1 MYVSR
6 ESLAMTNDNEQL
18 TSNFDICIIG
28 AGSGGLSI
36 AAGAAKLGFHVC
48 LIERAEMGGDCLNT
62 GCVPSKSLLSAANA
76 AHGFRTAHK
85 FGIEAQEPNIDFA
98 AVKDHVQ
105 DVIKQIQPHDSQER
119 FEGLGV
125 HVIRESA
132 KFISSKELQAGT
144 RTIKAKY
151 FIIATG
157 SRPAIPSIQG
167 LDATKV
173 YTNETIFDL
182 KVKPDHLI
190 IIGGGPI
197 GIEMAQAHHRLGCK
211 VSVVEAQTIL
221 PKDDP
226 ELVQIAYERL
236 EFESLRLIQH
246 AEIISVEH
254 KDDKV
259 IVHMKH
265 EGSNRQVTGSHLLIA
280 AGRTPN
286 IESLD
291 LEAAGIK
298 CDKKGVTTD
307 NRLRTNHKHIFAIG
321 DVAGAPQFTH
331 VAGYHAGI
339 VIKNI
344 MFKIPAK
351 VDYSALPWVTYT
363 DPEIAQVGLSEQM
376 AVDKY
381 GINKINVVKWR
392 FDENDRART
401 DKRTDGLLKVI
412 TLKNGHIIGA
422 SIIGKNA
429 GELLQIWSLAISQ
442 KMKIKALTN
451 MITPYPTYSE
461 INKRAAG
468 AYFENQLFSDRTRSI
483 IQFLQKIPFLK

>member
-1 MYVSR
+1 
-6 ESLAMTNDNEQL
+6 MTNDNEKLLNQ
-18 TSNFDICIIG
+18 FDICIIG
-28 AGSGGLSI
+28 AGSGGLSV

-62 GCVPSKSLLSAANA
+62 GCVPSKSLIAAANA
-76 AHGFRTAHK
+76 AHGFRTAQK
-85 FGIEAQEPNIDFA
+85 FGIEATELEIDFA
-98 AVKDHVQ
+98 AVKDHVH
-105 DVIKQIQPHDSQER
+105 DIIKQIEPHDSQDR

-125 HVIRESA
+125 HVIRETA
-132 KFISSKELQAGT
+132 KFISPKEVQAGN

-151 FIIATG
+151 FVIATG
-157 SRPAIPSIQG
+157 SRAAIPSIQG
-167 LDATKV
+167 LDETKI
-173 YTNETIFDL
+173 YTNDTIFDL
-182 KVKPDHLI
+182 KEKPEHLI

-236 EFESLRLIQH
+236 EFEGLRLIQH

-254 KDDKV
+254 NDDKV

-265 EGSNRQVTGSHLLIA
+265 DGSNRQVTGSHLLIA
-280 AGRTPN
+280 AGRSPN
-286 IESLD
+286 TESLD
-291 LEAAGIK
+291 LDAAKIK
-298 CDKKGVTTD
+298 YDKKGITVD
-307 NRLRTNHKHIFAIG
+307 KRLHTNHKHIFAIG
-321 DVAGAPQFTH
+321 DVIGGPQFTH
-331 VAGYHAGI
+331 IAGYHAGI

-351 VDYSALPWVTYT
+351 ADYSALPWVTYT
-363 DPEIAQVGLSEQM
+363 DPEIAQVGLNEQM
-376 AVDKY
+376 ALEKY
-381 GINKINVVKWR
+381 GVNKINIVKWR

-401 DKRTDGLLKVI
+401 ERRTDGLLKVI
-412 TLKNGHIIGA
+412 TLKNGRIIGA

-429 GELLQIWSLAISQ
+429 GEFLQVWSLAISQ
-442 KMKIKALTN
+442 KMKIKALTD
-451 MITPYPTYSE
+451 MIAPYPTFSE

-483 IQFLQKIPFLK
+483 IQFLQKIPFLN